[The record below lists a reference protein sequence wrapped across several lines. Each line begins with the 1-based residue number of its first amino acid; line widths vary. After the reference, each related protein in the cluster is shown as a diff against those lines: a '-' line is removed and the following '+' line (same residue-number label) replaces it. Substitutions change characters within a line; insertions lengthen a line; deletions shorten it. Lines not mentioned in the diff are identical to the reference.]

1 MTKIIFLAIFL
12 IIAKPIIAQEAT
24 NSATKTED
32 IKGIL
37 RQIVSQDNPQSD
49 NSDNTGS
56 NQPRLPKAFFGS
68 ITKINA
74 GEITLNSQNENR
86 LIRTGEET
94 TYVDSKRRP
103 AKLTSFKVGQTVLAM
118 GVVNTDLSMDCSR
131 IVATDSQS
139 VINTHQIVS
148 GQIVDVSQ
156 SQNSTIFVLI
166 PSKNKNNQYQIK
178 IDSKTVLT
186 DSKGKTIAS
195 TKNIV
200 SGKKLIA
207 IIKPDSQIA
216 QTFYAVRLITLDPAA
231 NSPTPTSKP

>member
-1 MTKIIFLAIFL
+1 
-12 IIAKPIIAQEAT
+12 
-24 NSATKTED
+24 
-32 IKGIL
+32 
-37 RQIVSQDNPQSD
+37 
-49 NSDNTGS
+49 
-56 NQPRLPKAFFGS
+56 
-68 ITKINA
+68 
-74 GEITLNSQNENR
+74 
-86 LIRTGEET
+86 
-94 TYVDSKRRP
+94 
-103 AKLTSFKVGQTVLAM
+103 M

-186 DSKGKTIAS
+186 DAKGKTIAS
-195 TKNIV
+195 AKNIV

-207 IIKPDSQIA
+207 VIKPDSQIA
-216 QTFYAVRLITLDPAA
+216 QTFYAVRLIALDTTTI
-231 NSPTPTSKP
+231 SPTPTPKP

>member
-1 MTKIIFLAIFL
+1 MPPK
-12 IIAKPIIAQEAT
+12 Q
-24 NSATKTED
+24 KTL
-32 IKGIL
+32 KASFVKL
-37 RQIVSQDNPQSD
+37 SVKTPQSD

-56 NQPRLPKAFFGS
+56 NQPRLPKAFGS

-103 AKLTSFKVGQTVLAM
+103 AKLTSFKEGQTVLAM

-166 PSKNKNNQYQIK
+166 PSKTKIINIK
-178 IDSKTVLT
+178 LK
-186 DSKGKTIAS
+186 S
-195 TKNIV
+195 TP
-200 SGKKLIA
+200 
-207 IIKPDSQIA
+207 KP
-216 QTFYAVRLITLDPAA
+216 F
-231 NSPTPTSKP
+231 